1 MISNLKMNVIY
12 NILTTVLITL
22 LQLVILI
29 VISKFDSTE
38 SVGLLTLGLAITAP
52 ILLLSRLN
60 LRSAYNSDYLNE
72 FTFNQ
77 YHTLRIMFTV
87 LYILLSF
94 IVIQFFSLPF
104 KDECFIYSIVIWK
117 AIESISDMI
126 YAYFQKKTNMR
137 VVFYINLWKVTL
149 TIILFMMTYFIFE
162 DIVLAFMSL
171 ITIHLLFL
179 VIEYRKLNK
188 YIDFKLMK
196 NFDTKKL
203 LALTIPLG
211 VAHFLT
217 SMNVNVPRYSL
228 QYIGNAEQLGVYGSL
243 FYLITAGTYIIIA
256 INNAVLPGQS
266 EMRHKLG
273 FREVKKL
280 NQKLNMLIFLLVLPI
295 FVTSLLYGDLIIG
308 IIFNEKIASYKKEFI
323 FVILIALIQYLNIN
337 LENVYLTY
345 QLYKAQMRFNLFYFM
360 IIAPLSFILTLYQGI
375 FGAILAVLITELVMY
390 VIKLIFI
397 NRKVGDYT

>member
-12 NILTTVLITL
+12 NILTTVFITL

-87 LYILLSF
+87 LYILISF
-94 IVIQFFSLPF
+94 IIIQFFSLRF

-149 TIILFMMTYFIFE
+149 SIISFMMTYFIYE
-162 DIVLAFMSL
+162 DIVMAFMSL
-171 ITIHLLFL
+171 IIVHLLFL

-196 NFDTKKL
+196 DFDTKKL
-203 LALTIPLG
+203 LVITIPLG
-211 VAHFLT
+211 IAHFLT

-228 QYIGNAEQLGVYGSL
+228 QYIGDAEQLGVYGSL
-243 FYLITAGTYIIIA
+243 FYLITAGTYIILA
-256 INNAVLPGQS
+256 INNAVLPRQS

-280 NQKLNMLIFLLVLPI
+280 NQKLNLLILLLVLPI
-295 FVTSLLYGDLIIG
+295 FIISLLYGDVIIG
-308 IIFNEKIASYKKEFI
+308 LIFNEKIASYKKEFI
-323 FVILIALIQYLNIN
+323 IVILIALIQYLNVN
-337 LENVYLTY
+337 LENVYLSY
-345 QLYKAQMRFNLFYFM
+345 QLYRAHMRFNLFYLM
-360 IIAPLSFILTLYQGI
+360 IITPVSFILTLYQGI

-390 VIKLIFI
+390 VIKMIFI
-397 NRKVGDYT
+397 NRKVGDYA

>member
-295 FVTSLLYGDLIIG
+295 FVISLLYGDLIIG
-308 IIFNEKIASYKKEFI
+308 VIFNEKIASYKKEFI
-323 FVILIALIQYLNIN
+323 FVILIA
-337 LENVYLTY
+337 
-345 QLYKAQMRFNLFYFM
+345 
-360 IIAPLSFILTLYQGI
+360 
-375 FGAILAVLITELVMY
+375 
-390 VIKLIFI
+390 
-397 NRKVGDYT
+397 

>member
-12 NILTTVLITL
+12 NILTTVFITL

-87 LYILLSF
+87 LYILISF
-94 IVIQFFSLPF
+94 IIIQFFSLRF

-149 TIILFMMTYFIFE
+149 SIISFMMTYFIYE
-162 DIVLAFMSL
+162 DIVMAFMSL
-171 ITIHLLFL
+171 IIIHLLFL

-196 NFDTKKL
+196 DFDTKKL
-203 LALTIPLG
+203 LVITIPLG
-211 VAHFLT
+211 IAHFLT

-228 QYIGNAEQLGVYGSL
+228 QYIGDAEQLGVYGSL

-256 INNAVLPGQS
+256 INNAVLPRQS

-280 NQKLNMLIFLLVLPI
+280 NQKLNLLILLLVLPI
-295 FVTSLLYGDLIIG
+295 FIISLLYGDVIIG
-308 IIFNEKIASYKKEFI
+308 LIFNEKIASYKKEFI
-323 FVILIALIQYLNIN
+323 FVILIALIQYLNVN
-337 LENVYLTY
+337 LENVYLSY
-345 QLYKAQMRFNLFYFM
+345 QLYRAHMRFNLFYLM
-360 IIAPLSFILTLYQGI
+360 IITPVSFILTLYQGI

-390 VIKLIFI
+390 VIKMIFI
-397 NRKVGDYT
+397 NRKVGDYA

>member
-12 NILTTVLITL
+12 NILTTVLITI

-77 YHTLRIMFTV
+77 YHTLRIIFTV
-87 LYILLSF
+87 LYILISF
-94 IVIQFFSLPF
+94 IVIQFFSLSF

-137 VVFYINLWKVTL
+137 VVFYINLWKVIL
-149 TIILFMMTYFIFE
+149 SIISFMMTYFISE
-162 DIVLAFMSL
+162 DIVMAFISL
-171 ITIHLLFL
+171 IIIHLLFL

-203 LALTIPLG
+203 LVITIPLG
-211 VAHFLT
+211 IAHFLT
-217 SMNVNVPRYSL
+217 SMNVNIPRYSL
-228 QYIGNAEQLGVYGSL
+228 QYIGDAEQLGVYGSL

-256 INNAVLPGQS
+256 INNAVLPRQS
-266 EMRHKLG
+266 EIRHKLG
-273 FREVKKL
+273 FKEVKKL
-280 NQKLNMLIFLLVLPI
+280 NQKLNLLTCLLVLPI
-295 FVTSLLYGDLIIG
+295 FIISLLYGEVIIG
-308 IIFNEKIASYKKEFI
+308 LIFNEKIASYQKEFI
-323 FVILIALIQYLNIN
+323 FVILIALIQYLNVN
-337 LENVYLTY
+337 LENVYLSY
-345 QLYKAQMRFNLFYFM
+345 QLYRAHMRFNLFYLM
-360 IIAPLSFILTLYQGI
+360 IITPVSFILTLYQGI

-390 VIKLIFI
+390 VIKMIFI
-397 NRKVGDYT
+397 NRKVGDYA

>member
-77 YHTLRIMFTV
+77 YHTLRIMLTV

-217 SMNVNVPRYSL
+217 SMNVNV
-228 QYIGNAEQLGVYGSL
+228 QD
-243 FYLITAGTYIIIA
+243 IA
-256 INNAVLPGQS
+256 CS
-266 EMRHKLG
+266 
-273 FREVKKL
+273 
-280 NQKLNMLIFLLVLPI
+280 
-295 FVTSLLYGDLIIG
+295 
-308 IIFNEKIASYKKEFI
+308 
-323 FVILIALIQYLNIN
+323 ILETRSN
-337 LENVYLTY
+337 
-345 QLYKAQMRFNLFYFM
+345 
-360 IIAPLSFILTLYQGI
+360 
-375 FGAILAVLITELVMY
+375 
-390 VIKLIFI
+390 
-397 NRKVGDYT
+397 